1 MHTGTLASSSAAGPA
16 GMLRP
21 GRPPVPRR
29 AARCRGWR
37 WPATRRGSVPASPLP
52 GDGGAAT
59 GTSSRAGDELAG
71 QQVAAGGEHLTELDE
86 GDAAFFDR
94 QPDGVGQAG
103 AAIRG
108 AELGP
113 ASAPQVGEKAATHE
127 NSAYLRVT
135 LGPAQ
140 AVARPAGEIEGAPR
154 GAARDE
160 CLGDDEEC
168 HTGEER
174 DCHAEDDKPGNRQD
188 ARSLRPGGPARALLI
203 RETSK

>member
-1 MHTGTLASSSAAGPA
+1 MHTGTLASGSAAVPA
-16 GMLRP
+16 GIFCSAQAAHRF
-21 GRPPVPRR
+21 RRR

-59 GTSSRAGDELAG
+59 GTSSRAGDELVG

-86 GDAAFFDR
+86 GDAAFFDC

-103 AAIRG
+103 ATIRG

-127 NSAYLRVT
+127 NSAYLRVA

-140 AVARPAGEIEGAPR
+140 AVARPAGEIEGAWR

-160 CLGDDEEC
+160 CLGDYEEC
-168 HTGEER
+168 DTDEER
-174 DCHAEDDKPGNRQD
+174 DCHAEDDNQRTGRMLGLF
-188 ARSLRPGGPARALLI
+188 A
-203 RETSK
+203 